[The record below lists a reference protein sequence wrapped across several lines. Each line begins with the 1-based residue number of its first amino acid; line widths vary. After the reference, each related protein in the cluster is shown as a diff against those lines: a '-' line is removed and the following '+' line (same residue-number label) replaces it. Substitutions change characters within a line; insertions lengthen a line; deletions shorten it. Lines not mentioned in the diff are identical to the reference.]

1 MISLDAIGAVTAFS
15 PATGSAAAVRAG
27 QRRLL
32 DDAVL
37 LDGSLGPERLV
48 LLACPRPVPVAEVVA
63 AGRVAL
69 GQAQGRLD
77 AIGDLSLPCSQTS
90 FWIQKEI
97 RP

>member
-1 MISLDAIGAVTAFS
+1 MISLDARGAVTAFA
-15 PATGSAAAVRAG
+15 PATGSTAAVRAG

-32 DDAVL
+32 DDAVR
-37 LDGSLGPERLV
+37 LDDSLGPERLV
-48 LLACPRPVPVAEVVA
+48 LLACPHPVPVAEVVA
-63 AGRVAL
+63 VGRMAL

-77 AIGDLSLPCSQTS
+77 AIENLALPCSQTS